1 MASHT
6 LADLVT
12 ESALEELA
20 GDRYFERGLVY
31 FRHSAVSRLR
41 AGEKEISARVRGTRP
56 YAVRLW
62 LDGRELRWDC
72 TCPLG
77 RDGEFCKHLVATG
90 LAWLAGGED
99 DADQAPTELQT
110 IRAFLDAAD
119 KQTLVDLLVERASE
133 DDDLSGQLL
142 LSAQRTG
149 HAAPGALKET
159 IRKAFSFSGFVDYG
173 EMRSFAARATP
184 IPALLRE
191 CLKQGDART
200 AAQLSAEAM
209 KRGVR
214 ALEHSDDSDG
224 LLGSVLS
231 DIAAVHLA
239 AAKKGGLPPADL
251 ARSLFDLQ
259 AEDGFGFFSL
269 EPYLRALGKEG
280 LAAYRKLAVAAWKNI
295 PALEPGARAS
305 GDAGRRYEIAGIVKT
320 LARIDGDVDAMVDVL
335 RRDLSQ
341 PYAYVEIAQTLSK
354 AKRHDE
360 ALKWAEEGRRAF
372 PDHLNGLL
380 EDFLVAEYHR
390 RKRHDDAIALRWA
403 RFSSHASLQAYQQL
417 KQAAD
422 KAKAW
427 EDWRGKAL
435 SALRPAQVQTARPR
449 HLGDWVEPK
458 SAVLIQIFLWEGAPK
473 AAHEQARTTGCSVRL
488 WLEIA
493 RALEKESAAD
503 AIAIYQEQI
512 DPVVAQTRNHAYDEA
527 TKLVQRVRD
536 LLAGAGKSADFA
548 PWLNTVRARHKAK
561 RNFMKRL
568 DRVAAAQPA
577 GAETQK

>member
-1 MASHT
+1 MANRG
-6 LADLVT
+6 LADLIT
-12 ESALEELA
+12 ESILEELA
-20 GDRYFERGLVY
+20 GDRYFERGLAY

-41 AGEKEISARVRGTRP
+41 AGAKEISARVRGSRP

-99 DADQAPTELQT
+99 DADQGPSGLQT

-133 DDDLSGQLL
+133 DDDFAGQLL

-209 KRGVR
+209 KRGVK

-231 DIAAVHLA
+231 DVAAVHLA
-239 AAKKGGLPPADL
+239 AAKKGGLSPADL
-251 ARSLFDLQ
+251 ACSLFGLQ

-269 EPYLRALGKEG
+269 EPYLPTLGKEG
-280 LAAYRKLAVAAWKNI
+280 LGAYRKLAVAAWKNI
-295 PALEPGARAS
+295 PALEPGAQV
-305 GDAGRRYEIAGIVKT
+305 GGGRTQGVP
-320 LARIDGDVDAMVDVL
+320 
-335 RRDLSQ
+335 Q
-341 PYAYVEIAQTLSK
+341 
-354 AKRHDE
+354 
-360 ALKWAEEGRRAF
+360 
-372 PDHLNGLL
+372 
-380 EDFLVAEYHR
+380 
-390 RKRHDDAIALRWA
+390 
-403 RFSSHASLQAYQQL
+403 RFEL
-417 KQAAD
+417 
-422 KAKAW
+422 
-427 EDWRGKAL
+427 
-435 SALRPAQVQTARPR
+435 
-449 HLGDWVEPK
+449 
-458 SAVLIQIFLWEGAPK
+458 
-473 AAHEQARTTGCSVRL
+473 
-488 WLEIA
+488 
-493 RALEKESAAD
+493 
-503 AIAIYQEQI
+503 
-512 DPVVAQTRNHAYDEA
+512 
-527 TKLVQRVRD
+527 
-536 LLAGAGKSADFA
+536 
-548 PWLNTVRARHKAK
+548 
-561 RNFMKRL
+561 
-568 DRVAAAQPA
+568 PA
-577 GAETQK
+577 GGFPRRRVPSPQAPR